1 MFTLYKILKE
11 HKILLALFVMFAVPS
26 LMSFILAVLKR
37 WLQSVDEPVLMA
49 LSLVISLAIF
59 FAWAVPMERKF
70 KKYQEQKKLENDTDQ
85 PLDHV

>member
-1 MFTLYKILKE
+1 MFSLYKLLKE

-37 WLQSVDEPVLMA
+37 WLQSVDETVLMA

>member
-1 MFTLYKILKE
+1 MFSLYKLLKE

>member
-1 MFTLYKILKE
+1 
-11 HKILLALFVMFAVPS
+11 MFAVPS

-37 WLQSVDEPVLMA
+37 WLQSVDETVLMA